1 MLISK
6 KISTVIIGTV
16 VVLSLTSCS
25 SFEELLDS
33 DRIDYKSDSAAKKPG
48 RRLEIPPDLTQLQ
61 RDNRF
66 MIPDSNGI
74 VTASDYNQQ
83 RREMENGLSSSSDAA
98 SLGSVAPNQAK
109 DIHIERLG
117 NQRWL
122 VVNRSPETLWNP
134 IRDFWQD
141 NGFLI
146 NIDSPETG
154 IMETDWAENRA
165 KIPQDFIRSTLGKLF
180 DSLYSTG
187 ERDKFRTRLER
198 GTDGSTEIYISHRGA
213 EEELQGTYQESTVW
227 TARPSDPELEAEFLA
242 RLLVYLS
249 DMDKKEEKR
258 ARAIAEK
265 KTVQVVSKA
274 AMVTEN
280 GISKVVVDESFDRA
294 WRRVGLALDHVG
306 FTVEDRDRSAGL
318 YYVRYV
324 DQDAEAKLTP
334 ENQKGWFSGW
344 FSSSS
349 KDKHIDKYQ
358 ISVREIAGRSEIV
371 VLDDKGQLETSSI
384 AKKIVSLL
392 YGQLK

>member
-6 KISTVIIGTV
+6 KISAVVISTAV
-16 VVLSLTSCS
+16 ALSLTSCS

-33 DRIDYKSDSAAKKPG
+33 DRIDYKSDSAAQRPG

-66 MIPDSNGI
+66 MIPDTNGI
-74 VTASDYNQQ
+74 ITASDYNQQ
-83 RREMENGLSSSSDAA
+83 RKEMEGGLSSSSDAA

-122 VVNRSPETLWNP
+122 VVNRPPEALWTP

-213 EEELQGTYQESTVW
+213 EEELQGSDKESTVW

-242 RLLVYLS
+242 RLLVHLS

-265 KTVQVVSKA
+265 RTVQVVPKA
-274 AMVTEN
+274 AMVIEE
-280 GISKVVVDESFDRA
+280 GVSKVVVDETFDRA

-324 DQDAEAKLTP
+324 DQDAEAKTTP
-334 ENQKGWFSGW
+334 EDQKGWFSGW
-344 FSSSS
+344 FSSK
-349 KDKHIDKYQ
+349 KDKHVDKFQ
-358 ISVREIAGRSEIV
+358 ISVREIGGRSEVV
-371 VLDDKGQLETSSI
+371 VLDDKGQLEKSSI
-384 AKKIVSLL
+384 AKQIVTLL

>member
-1 MLISK
+1 MSVRKKIGAVLIS
-6 KISTVIIGTV
+6 TMVA
-16 VVLSLTSCS
+16 LSLASCS

-33 DRIDYKSDSAAKKPG
+33 DRIDYKSDVASQKPG

-66 MIPDSNGI
+66 MIPESNGVI
-74 VTASDYNQQ
+74 TASDYNQQ
-83 RREMENGLSSSSDAA
+83 RQEMESGLSASADAA

-122 VVNRSPETLWNP
+122 VVNRPPETLWNP

-165 KIPQDFIRSTLGKLF
+165 KIPQDFVRRTLGKLF

-198 GTDGSTEIYISHRGA
+198 GTDGITEIYISHRGA
-213 EEELQGTYQESTVW
+213 TEELQGMDKESTVW

-242 RLLVYLS
+242 RLLVHLS

-265 KTVQVVSKA
+265 KTIQVVSKA
-274 AMVTEN
+274 TMVTEE
-280 GISKVVVDESFDRA
+280 GVSKVVVDEAFDRA

-324 DQDAEAKLTP
+324 DQNAEARVTP
-334 ENQKGWFSGW
+334 EDQKGWFSGW
-344 FSSSS
+344 FSSSK

-358 ISVREIAGRSEIV
+358 ISVREISGRSEIV
-371 VLDDKGQLETSSI
+371 VLDDRGQLETSSI
-384 AKKIVSLL
+384 AKQIVTLL
-392 YGQLK
+392 YDQLK

>member
-1 MLISK
+1 I
-6 KISTVIIGTV
+6 
-16 VVLSLTSCS
+16 
-25 SFEELLDS
+25 
-33 DRIDYKSDSAAKKPG
+33 
-48 RRLEIPPDLTQLQ
+48 
-61 RDNRF
+61 
-66 MIPDSNGI
+66 
-74 VTASDYNQQ
+74 TASDYNQQ
-83 RREMENGLSSSSDAA
+83 RKELEGGMTSSSDAA

-122 VVNRSPETLWNP
+122 VVNRPPEALWTP

-165 KIPQDFIRSTLGKLF
+165 KIPQDIIRRTLGKIF

-198 GTDGSTEIYISHRGA
+198 GPNGTTEVYISHRGA
-213 EEELQGTYQESTVW
+213 EEELQGSDQESTVW
-227 TARPSDPELEAEFLA
+227 TARPADPELEAEFLA

-249 DMDKKEEKR
+249 DADRKEEKR

-265 KTVQVVSKA
+265 KTVQVVPKA
-274 AMVTEN
+274 TMVTEE
-280 GISKVVVDESFDRA
+280 GVARVVVDETFDRA

-306 FTVEDRDRSAGL
+306 FTVVDRDRSAGI

-324 DQDAEAKLTP
+324 DQDAEAKVTP
-334 ENQKGWFSGW
+334 EDQKGWFSGL
-344 FSSSS
+344 FSSSK

-358 ISVREIAGRSEIV
+358 ISVREIAGKSIVV

-384 AKKIVSLL
+384 AKKIVTLL

>member
-1 MLISK
+1 MLTRK
-6 KISTVIIGTV
+6 KISTAILSTV
-16 VVLSLTSCS
+16 AVLSLASCS

-33 DRIDYKSDSAAKKPG
+33 DRIDYKSDSAAQKPG

-74 VTASDYNQQ
+74 ITASDYNQQ
-83 RREMENGLSSSSDAA
+83 RKELEGGLTSSSDAA

-122 VVNRSPETLWNP
+122 VVNRAPEALWTP

-165 KIPQDFIRSTLGKLF
+165 KIPQDFVRRTLGKLF

-198 GTDGSTEIYISHRGA
+198 GPNGTTEIYISHRGA
-213 EEELQGTYQESTVW
+213 EEELQGSDQESTVW
-227 TARPSDPELEAEFLA
+227 TARPADPELEAEFLA

-249 DMDKKEEKR
+249 DADRKEEKH

-265 KTVQVVSKA
+265 KTVQVVPKA
-274 AMVTEN
+274 TMVTEE
-280 GISKVVVDESFDRA
+280 GVARVVVDEPFDRA

-306 FTVEDRDRSAGL
+306 FTVEDRDRSAGI

-324 DQDAEAKLTP
+324 DQDAEAKITP
-334 ENQKGWFSGW
+334 EDQKGWFSGW
-344 FSSSS
+344 FSSSK

-358 ISVREIAGRSEIV
+358 ISVREIAGKSVVV

-384 AKKIVSLL
+384 SKKIVTLL

>member
-6 KISTVIIGTV
+6 KISAAVISTA
-16 VVLSLTSCS
+16 VVLFLTSCS
-25 SFEELLDS
+25 SVEELLDS
-33 DRIDYKSDSAAKKPG
+33 DRIDYKSDSAAQRPG

-74 VTASDYNQQ
+74 ITASDYNQQ
-83 RREMENGLSSSSDAA
+83 RKEMEGGLSSSSDAA

-122 VVNRSPETLWNP
+122 VVKRPPEALWTP

-213 EEELQGTYQESTVW
+213 EEELQGSDSESTVW

-242 RLLVYLS
+242 RLLVHLS

-265 KTVQVVSKA
+265 RTVQVVPKA
-274 AMVTEN
+274 TMVTEE
-280 GISKVVVDESFDRA
+280 GVSKVVVDETFDRA

-324 DQDAEAKLTP
+324 DQDAEAKATP
-334 ENQKGWFSGW
+334 EDQKGWFSGW
-344 FSSSS
+344 FSSK
-349 KDKHIDKYQ
+349 KDKHIDKFQ
-358 ISVREIAGRSEIV
+358 ISVRETGGRSEVV

-384 AKKIVSLL
+384 AKQIVKLL